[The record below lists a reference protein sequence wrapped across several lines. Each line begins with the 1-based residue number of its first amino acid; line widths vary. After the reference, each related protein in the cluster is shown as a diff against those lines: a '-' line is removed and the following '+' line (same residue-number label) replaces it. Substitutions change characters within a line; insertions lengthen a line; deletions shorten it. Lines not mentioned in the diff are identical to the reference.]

1 MAPYPKKRKLTS
13 SHPNAV
19 PEILF
24 DPSARA
30 EYLTGFHKRK
40 VQRAKQAQENAEKRA
55 KEEKREQRRRIR
67 DERRAEFERALE
79 QNRTLMREI
88 SRAAAGESGSDEDED
103 GENDNSTDEE
113 WEGIA
118 EPPPVDYEA
127 EYIDEDKYTTVTVEE
142 LDSSSRDGLRRRV
155 GVESDD
161 DEDDSEDGGEEKK
174 NKNKAEHE
182 GREGGEDTSKPKK
195 RVWTKENPK
204 YKSKNKDT
212 DKNGDNA
219 SGRSKSNSKRKKRS
233 FRYENKAER
242 RVTKFKERAGGKK
255 RARERRVA
263 T

>member
-40 VQRAKQAQENAEKRA
+40 VQRSKQAQENAEKRA

-67 DERRAEFERALE
+67 EERRAEFERALE
-79 QNRTLMREI
+79 ENRTVMREI
-88 SRAAAGESGSDEDED
+88 SRAAAGESSSDE
-103 GENDNSTDEE
+103 ENDNRTDEE

-142 LDSSSRDGLRRRV
+142 LDVSSRDELRRRV
-155 GVESDD
+155 DVESDGD
-161 DEDDSEDGGEEKK
+161 KEDSEDGGEGKEKK
-174 NKNKAEHE
+174 NNNVEQE
-182 GREGGEDTSKPKK
+182 GQEGGEGTSKPKK

-204 YKSKNKDT
+204 YKRKNKDT

-219 SGRSKSNSKRKKRS
+219 SDLPKSNSKRKKRS
-233 FRYENKAER
+233 FRYENKTER
-242 RVTKFKERAGGKK
+242 RVTKVKERAGTKK
-255 RARERRVA
+255 RARERRAA